1 MSDYDALFDKYGL
14 TTECYF
20 NDLATMK
27 DKHKIRNSLWR
38 IEDKTAQMLDNNES
52 VGYVRIGA
60 SIKAN
65 FECDGESIVV
75 RFERYDDKFISEIGI
90 ALIGCNAEDID

>member
-1 MSDYDALFDKYGL
+1 MSGYDALFDKYGL
-14 TTECYF
+14 TTEYYF
-20 NDLATMK
+20 NDLATRK
-27 DKHKIRNSLWR
+27 DMWKIRNSMWR
-38 IEDKTAQMLDNNES
+38 IEDKTAQMLDDNES

-75 RFERYDDKFISEIGI
+75 RFDRNDGEFISEIGI
-90 ALIGCNAEDID
+90 AMIGCNPQDID